1 MQKYLLKIEL
11 ITFEG
16 KEPRVWAGKFV
27 KYFEVYKVSNEE
39 KVGIVSLFLI
49 DRADIWY
56 HN

>member
-1 MQKYLLKIEL
+1 MLYLLKIEL

-27 KYFEVYKVSNEE
+27 KYFEVYKVPNEE
-39 KVGIVSLFLI
+39 KVRIVSLFLI
-49 DRADIWY
+49 DRADIGY